1 MENSKKVNAEGVSAD
16 SDYRSIL
23 DIQKEGVVVL
33 NQEGV
38 VRFINPAA
46 AKMMNVPAAEL
57 LDRVFPLEIKKGDS
71 EDIKIDPDGA
81 KWVRMHC
88 QDAVWE
94 GEKACFIQLK
104 DISERKREE
113 DLLHQTVDAAEARAG
128 ELEALKFVADQLNQ
142 AALLED
148 SIQSGLETVLALI
161 NAESAW
167 VLLPEETGN
176 IRLIASYGDAFLL
189 KSEKRTLSPAFRC
202 EGLDRIM
209 RGELVEPELI
219 TNANC
224 MREAGM
230 SQNLL
235 PEHYT
240 VPLQIRGEPIGA
252 LNVVLGKGQGLNLQ
266 DTKLLKTISQQFAIA
281 IQRSMPLSS
290 AATSSKF
297 GQALSQVS
305 RTISSALD
313 LPAVLQNVL
322 RLAVELVGAEAGS
335 LGLLTPNQ
343 TSITFLTNLPETVS
357 QQNLIKADNIIWQVI
372 ACGKS
377 VLLIGDEL
385 QEQLP
390 KHFCESAKSLV
401 LSPVIA
407 GRQVLGVLALY
418 TSSSEKSLN
427 AFDQAIAESLGQQA
441 GIAVQN
447 AQLYFEVQQLTITDP
462 LTGLNN
468 QKSFI
473 NQAVRE
479 LERTWRYKRPLSI
492 ISIVIDDI
500 RSINERF
507 GRESGDRILQ
517 SIGRITTE
525 SLRRVDVIGR
535 YNGNNIVILLP
546 ETEAENARE
555 VAERLRS
562 RVESFRY
569 DTPLGTVTYTISL
582 GVSGLVDNE
591 VIDLERFIDRANQA
605 LYTAVQQGGNR
616 TMVWEHGNVIR

>member
-1 MENSKKVNAEGVSAD
+1 MENSKKAHADGMPAD

-23 DIQKEGVVVL
+23 DIQKEGVIVL
-33 NQEGV
+33 DQEKN

-46 AKMMNVPAAEL
+46 AAL
-57 LDRVFPLEIKKGDS
+57 LDVTAPDMLGQVFPLEIVEGETRDTKV
-71 EDIKIDPDGA
+71 DPAGT
-81 KWVRMHC
+81 KWVRMNC
-88 QDAVWE
+88 QEAQWE
-94 GEKACFIQLK
+94 GKKAYFVQLK

-113 DLLHQTVDAAEARAG
+113 EMLRQAVDAAEARAS

-148 SIQSGLETVLALI
+148 SIQSGLETVLALV
-161 NAESAW
+161 NAEASW

-176 IRLIASYGDAFLL
+176 IRLIASYSDAFLL

-202 EGLDRIM
+202 DGLDRIM
-209 RGELVEPELI
+209 RGELDEPELI
-219 TNANC
+219 RNAGC
-224 MREAGM
+224 MREAGI
-230 SQNLL
+230 SQNLT

-240 VPLQIRGEPIGA
+240 VPLLIRGEPIGA
-252 LNVVLGKGQGLNLQ
+252 LNIVLGKDKTLNVQ
-266 DTKLLKTISQQFAIA
+266 DNKLLKTISQQFAIA

-290 AATSSKF
+290 TVTSNKF

-322 RLAVELVGAEAGS
+322 RLAIELVGAEAGS

-343 TSITFLTNLPETVS
+343 TSITFLTNLPETAS
-357 QQNLIKADNIIWQVI
+357 QQNLLKSDNIVWQVI
-372 ACGKS
+372 TRGKS
-377 VLLIGDEL
+377 ALLVGDDL
-385 QEQLP
+385 HPHMP
-390 KHFCESAKSLV
+390 KHFCEGAKSLI

-418 TSSSEKSLN
+418 TTGNEKTLN

-479 LERTWRYKRPLSI
+479 LERAWRYKRSLSI
-492 ISIVIDDI
+492 ISFVIDDI

-525 SLRRVDVIGR
+525 SLRRVDVVGR
-535 YNGNNIVILLP
+535 YNGNNFIILLP
-546 ETEAENARE
+546 ETESENARE
-555 VAERLRS
+555 VAERLRTK
-562 RVESFRY
+562 VEAFRF
-569 DTPLGTVTYTISL
+569 DTPMGTVTYTISL
-582 GVSGLVDNE
+582 GIAGMVENE
-591 VIDLERFIDRANQA
+591 VIDLERLIDRANQA
-605 LYTAVQQGGNR
+605 LYTAVQEGGNR
-616 TMVWEHGNVIR
+616 TFIWQRGTIVQ